1 MVLGF
6 CQLPQDPPEPPPEP
20 EPQTIAEIAAGN
32 EDLSTLVTALGLASD
47 AGPIDFLAAVSDPHA
62 DLTVFAPTNDAFAA
76 LGDTL
81 DAALADPGGLLTD
94 VLAYHVLGESLTG
107 EELVHAGSATTLGGA
122 DVTVEVRDGNVFIN
136 DAQVIIAD
144 VQASNGIVHVIDAV
158 LLPPAP
164 EPEPQTIAEIAAG
177 NEDLSTLVTALT
189 VASENGPIDFLAAV
203 SDPHADLTVFAPTN
217 DAFAALGDTL
227 DAALADPGGLLTDV
241 LAYHV
246 LGESLTGEELVHAG
260 SATTL
265 GGADVTV
272 EVRDGN
278 VFINDA
284 QVIIADVQASNGIV
298 HVIDAVLL
306 PPAPEPEPQTI
317 AEIAAGNEDLST
329 LVTALTVA
337 SENGPIDFLAAVS
350 DPHADLTV
358 FAPTNDAFAALGDTL
373 DAALAD
379 PGGLLTDVLA
389 YHVLGESLTGEELVH
404 AGSATTLGGAD
415 VTVEVRD
422 GNVFINDAQVII
434 ADVQASNGIV
444 HVIDA
449 VLLPPAPT
457 V

>member
-1 MVLGF
+1 MNALLRMMFAGAMAMVLGF
-6 CQLPQDPPEPPPEP
+6 CQLPQDPPAPEPEP

-32 EDLSTLVTALGLASD
+32 EDLSTLVTALGVASE
-47 AGPIDFLAAVSDPHA
+47 AGPIDFLGAVSDPHA

-81 DAALADPGGLLTD
+81 QAALDDPSGLLTD

-144 VQASNGIVHVIDAV
+144 VEASNGIVHVIDAV

-164 EPEPQTIAEIAAG
+164 EPELQTIAEIAAG
-177 NEDLSTLVTALT
+177 NEDLSTLVTALG
-189 VASENGPIDFLAAV
+189 VASEAGPIDFLGAV

-227 DAALADPGGLLTDV
+227 QAALDDPSGLLTDV

-284 QVIIADVQASNGIV
+284 QVIIADV
-298 HVIDAVLL
+298 
-306 PPAPEPEPQTI
+306 E
-317 AEIAAGNEDLST
+317 
-329 LVTALTVA
+329 
-337 SENGPIDFLAAVS
+337 
-350 DPHADLTV
+350 
-358 FAPTNDAFAALGDTL
+358 
-373 DAALAD
+373 
-379 PGGLLTDVLA
+379 
-389 YHVLGESLTGEELVH
+389 
-404 AGSATTLGGAD
+404 
-415 VTVEVRD
+415 
-422 GNVFINDAQVII
+422 
-434 ADVQASNGIV
+434 ASNGIV

>member
-1 MVLGF
+1 MVGGARFVPDVLEAADVGILAPRIASGETNQPGIEKNLHPEDGPASYGIQQPPQRSERHMNALLKMMFAGAMAMILGF
-6 CQLPQDPPEPPPEP
+6 CQLPQDPPAPEPEP

-32 EDLSTLVTALGLASD
+32 EDLSTLVTALGVASE
-47 AGPIDFLAAVSDPHA
+47 AGPIDFLGAVSDPHA

-81 DAALADPGGLLTD
+81 QAALDDPSGLLTD

-136 DAQVIIAD
+136 DAQVVIAD
-144 VQASNGIVHVIDAV
+144 VEASNGIVHVIDAV

-177 NEDLSTLVTALT
+177 NEDLSTLVTALG
-189 VASENGPIDFLAAV
+189 VASEAGPIDFLGAV

-227 DAALADPGGLLTDV
+227 QAALDDPSGLLTDV

-284 QVIIADVQASNGIV
+284 QVVIADVEASNGIV

-306 PPAPEPEPQTI
+306 PPT
-317 AEIAAGNEDLST
+317 
-329 LVTALTVA
+329 
-337 SENGPIDFLAAVS
+337 
-350 DPHADLTV
+350 
-358 FAPTNDAFAALGDTL
+358 
-373 DAALAD
+373 
-379 PGGLLTDVLA
+379 
-389 YHVLGESLTGEELVH
+389 
-404 AGSATTLGGAD
+404 
-415 VTVEVRD
+415 
-422 GNVFINDAQVII
+422 
-434 ADVQASNGIV
+434 
-444 HVIDA
+444 
-449 VLLPPAPT
+449 PT